1 MSSLTSFC
9 SSNLELFLHHVTPT
23 VPSRPLPQ
31 SCFNDLNILWQPPG
45 KDIIEYFTLRDL
57 WDCYDE
63 WSAYGAG
70 TPVLMSGR
78 ETVMQYYV
86 PYLSAIQ
93 IYTNK
98 SGATSRNRKD
108 DSDVAEFE
116 SDSWSDDSGSDN
128 LSRSLSNHSSKAW
141 DAVSEDSSLEQ
152 EGSLAMKDRLGCL
165 YLHYIET
172 ASPYWRV
179 PFSDKITEL
188 SQSSPALMTLKSV
201 DLSPAS
207 WMAVAW
213 YPIYHIPS
221 QKNEKDLSACFLSY
235 HTLSSTFQ
243 DDTLENVDTNIKHAK
258 CHHEVMGNVGQ
269 KSKEES
275 NGGISL
281 PPFGLAT
288 YKLQGDLWI
297 KPQTSDRER
306 IIHLYSAADS
316 WLKQLSIQ
324 HHDFNFFTFHAT
336 M

>member
-1 MSSLTSFC
+1 M
-9 SSNLELFLHHVTPT
+9 TPT

-31 SCFNDLNILWQPPG
+31 SCFDNLNSLWQPPG
-45 KDIIEYFTLRDL
+45 KDTIEYFTLRDL

-70 TPVLMSGR
+70 TPVRLNGG

-86 PYLSAIQ
+86 PYLSALH

-98 SGATSRNRKD
+98 SAATSRNRKE
-108 DSDVAEFE
+108 DSDVVEFE
-116 SDSWSDDSGSDN
+116 NDSWSDDSGSDN
-128 LSRSLSNHSSKAW
+128 LSTSLSNNSSKAW
-141 DAVSEDSSLEQ
+141 DAVSEDSSLDQ
-152 EGSLAMKDRLGCL
+152 EGSWPMKDRLGCP
-165 YLHYIET
+165 YLQYIEM

-179 PFSDKITEL
+179 PLMDKVTQL
-188 SQSSPALMTLKSV
+188 AQNYPALMTLKNV

-207 WMAVAW
+207 WISVAW

-221 QKNEKDLSACFLSY
+221 QKNEKDLAACFLSY

-243 DDTLENVDTNIKHAK
+243 DNAVEDAD
-258 CHHEVMGNVGQ
+258 

-288 YKLQGDLWI
+288 YKLQGDLWM
-297 KPQTSDRER
+297 KPHTSDRER
-306 IIHLYSAADS
+306 MVLLYSAAES
-316 WLKQLSIQ
+316 WLKQLGIQ
-324 HHDFNFFTFHAT
+324 HHDFNFFSFHCT